1 MLRRPP
7 SSPAM
12 AMPKPAPS
20 SESRFS
26 AGTRQSV
33 KITCRVDCMCQPIL
47 CSMAPKERPGASFGT
62 TSAEMPFGPS
72 SPVRTI
78 VT

>member
-1 MLRRPP
+1 MFSRPP

-12 AMPKPAPS
+12 AMRKPAPS
-20 SESRFS
+20 SDSRFS
-26 AGTRQSV
+26 TGTRQSV

-47 CSMAPKERPGASFGT
+47 CSSAPKERPGASFGT
-62 TSAEMPFGPS
+62 TSVEMPFGPS
-72 SPVRTI
+72 APVRTI